1 MDSVMGSLTETVMG
15 SLMDSVMGSLTE
27 LDSLTETDSLMDS
40 VMGSST
46 ELDSLMDSV
55 MEYDKLIYH
64 KSYYLDNYMERL
76 LSLDYNP

>member
-1 MDSVMGSLTETVMG
+1 MESDSLTETD

-27 LDSLTETDSLMDS
+27 LDSLMDS
-40 VMGSST
+40 VMGSLT